1 MEAPSLSLVFRLPHE
16 RLLGERRDGS
26 PLNLTYHTFNKF
38 QRLEG
43 EAYVIEPRTPLY
55 LENPRRAFS
64 AETGIHTPAYLYG
77 TGVYG
82 GGTFV
87 HRITEKSSSR
97 KLTVPKVATTRISI
111 HRGEYRGWFW
121 GS

>member
-1 MEAPSLSLVFRLPHE
+1 MVFRLPHE
-16 RLLGERRDGS
+16 RLLGQRRDGS
-26 PLNLTYHTFNKF
+26 ALNVTYHTFNKP

-64 AETGIHTPAYLYG
+64 AVTGIHTPAYLYG

-82 GGTFV
+82 GGKFV
-87 HRITEKSSSR
+87 QPFTEKSSSR
-97 KLTVPKVATTRISI
+97 KPAVPKVATYRILTQI
-111 HRGEYRGWFW
+111 GEYLGLSEDAVAERMGA
-121 GS
+121 